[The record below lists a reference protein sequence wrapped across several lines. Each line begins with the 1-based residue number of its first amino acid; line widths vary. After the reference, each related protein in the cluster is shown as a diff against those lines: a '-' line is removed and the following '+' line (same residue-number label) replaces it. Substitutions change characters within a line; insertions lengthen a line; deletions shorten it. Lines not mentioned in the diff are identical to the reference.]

1 MMDRHPGPAGPD
13 RGAPVP
19 LRQQAAPDQLPQRA
33 VPDQFRILCV
43 CASNVCRSVLAE
55 GLVRRDLA
63 ARLGDLAGRFHAGSA
78 GTEATPGRAMHPH
91 VRDVLQACD
100 AGAGGFTS
108 RRLAPP
114 LVAGSD
120 LVLTATTGQR
130 DRAIQLVPAALGR
143 TFTLREFAWLAGHL
157 PAPEP
162 AAGPGSRGDVVEQAR
177 LAVAGVQRMRGRVP
191 YVDPASHNITDP
203 RPTPASLHRCAASI
217 AGVLKTALDVLCP
230 AEVPGEA
237 GRLPA

>member
-1 MMDRHPGPAGPD
+1 MTDRHPGTAGPD

-19 LRQQAAPDQLPQRA
+19 LRQQAAQ
-33 VPDQFRILCV
+33 VQFRILCV

-55 GLVRRDLA
+55 RLVRRDLA
-63 ARLGDLAGRFHAGSA
+63 ARLGDLAERFHAGSA

-91 VRDVLQACD
+91 VRDVLHAYD
-100 AGAGGFTS
+100 AGAAGFTS

-114 LVAGSD
+114 LVADSD

-130 DRAIQLVPAALGR
+130 DRAIQLVPAALSR

-162 AAGPGSRGDVVEQAR
+162 AAGARGGDDVVERAR
-177 LAVAGVQRMRGRVP
+177 LAVARVQRMRGRVP
-191 YVDPASHNITDP
+191 YVDPASHDITDP

-217 AGVLKTALDVLCP
+217 AGVVKTALDVLCP
-230 AEVPGEA
+230 AQVPAGA
-237 GRLPA
+237 GRPPA